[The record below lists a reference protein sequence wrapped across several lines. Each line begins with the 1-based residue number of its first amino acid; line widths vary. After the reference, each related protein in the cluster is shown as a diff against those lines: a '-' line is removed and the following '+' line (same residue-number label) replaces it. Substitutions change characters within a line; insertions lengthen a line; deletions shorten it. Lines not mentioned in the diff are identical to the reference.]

1 MKDSVNDISNQTVI
15 RILLI
20 ILSFIVGIFLV
31 VTLRQQLLWLG
42 ISFFFALALEPPV
55 NWISKR
61 LPKQSRG
68 LAVFFVVAFTISAVA
83 YLVSLIGPPIV
94 KQFSE
99 LITNLPAYYQS
110 FINDNN
116 LVSNYL
122 RTVDVP
128 KSLSV
133 NGQSIANFFAST
145 GGGVSR
151 VFSNVFSSIF
161 AFLSILVFTFFMV
174 LEWPKWHDIVW
185 KYQDPKKRKRR
196 KALYARMQKTVS
208 GYIGG
213 NLLTS
218 IIAGIVAVIFFAI
231 FKNPY
236 AIALGFMVAIFD
248 LIPMFGALI
257 AAIIAVSV
265 VLVYGGVSQAI
276 VTAIFF
282 LVYQQ
287 IENNILQ
294 PYVFSKTVN
303 ISPLIAGIAALF
315 GAALAGLI
323 GALVAIPIA
332 ASLQILVKD
341 YLDTKYGNTSK

>member
-1 MKDSVNDISNQTVI
+1 MKAEINDISNNTII
-15 RILLI
+15 RILI
-20 ILSFIVGIFLV
+20 IIVAFVVGIFLII
-31 VTLRQQLLWLG
+31 TLRQQLLWIG

-55 NWISKR
+55 AWLSKR

-68 LAVFFVVAFTISAVA
+68 LAVFVVVASTISAVA
-83 YLVSLIGPPIV
+83 YIVSLIGPPVI
-94 KQFSE
+94 KQFGE
-99 LITNLPAYYQS
+99 LVNNLPAAYQE

-116 LVSNYL
+116 LLSSYL

-128 KSLSV
+128 KSLSF
-133 NGQSIANFFAST
+133 NGQTIANFFATT

-161 AFLSILVFTFFMV
+161 AFLSIVVFTFFMV
-174 LEWPKWHDIVW
+174 LEWPKWHD
-185 KYQDPKKRKRR
+185 
-196 KALYARMQKTVS
+196 
-208 GYIGG
+208 
-213 NLLTS
+213 
-218 IIAGIVAVIFFAI
+218 IFFAI

-248 LIPMFGALI
+248 LIPMFGALL

-282 LVYQQ
+282 LIYQQ

-294 PYVFSKTVN
+294 PYIFSKTVD
-303 ISPLIAGIAALF
+303 ISPLVAGIAALF
-315 GAALAGLI
+315 GASLAGLV

-332 ASLQILVKD
+332 ASLQILMRD
-341 YLDTKYGNTSK
+341 YLDRKYSVAKK